1 MNDLGS
7 SWYINSDVDSVE
19 VFKITE
25 DMITAKILK
34 KYDSDLSLCNLGR
47 ENLKDMFYDKDGW
60 VYFKAEK
67 YYRFNLQ
74 IKEFV
79 KNKNLA

>member
-7 SWYINSDVDSVE
+7 SWYINSDANNVE

-79 KNKNLA
+79 KK

>member
-47 ENLKDMFYDKDGW
+47 ENLKNMFYDKAGW

-79 KNKNLA
+79 KK

>member
-7 SWYINSDVDSVE
+7 SWYINSDTDSVE

-60 VYFKAEK
+60 IYFKAEK

-79 KNKNLA
+79 KK

>member
-7 SWYINSDVDSVE
+7 SWYINSDVDNVE
-19 VFKITE
+19 VYKIKE
-25 DMITAKILK
+25 DMITDKILK

-47 ENLKDMFYDKDGW
+47 ENLKNMYYNKDGW

-79 KNKNLA
+79 KK

>member
-7 SWYINSDVDSVE
+7 SWYINSDVDNVE
-19 VFKITE
+19 VYKITE
-25 DMITAKILK
+25 DMITDKILK

-47 ENLKDMFYDKDGW
+47 ENLKNMYYDKDGW

-79 KNKNLA
+79 KK

>member
-7 SWYINSDVDSVE
+7 SWYINSDAEGVGVY
-19 VFKITE
+19 KITE
-25 DMITAKILK
+25 DMITDKILK
-34 KYDSDLSLCNLGR
+34 KYDSDFSLCNLGR
-47 ENLKDMFYDKDGW
+47 ENLKNMFYDKNGW

-79 KNKNLA
+79 KQ

>member
-7 SWYINSDVDSVE
+7 SWYINSGAEDVE
-19 VFKITE
+19 VYKITE
-25 DMITAKILK
+25 DMITDKILK

-60 VYFKAEK
+60 IYFKAEK
-67 YYRFNLQ
+67 YYKFNLQ

-79 KNKNLA
+79 KK

>member
-7 SWYINSDVDSVE
+7 SWYINSDVDNVE
-19 VFKITE
+19 VYKITE

>member
-7 SWYINSDVDSVE
+7 SWYINSDVDNVE

-79 KNKNLA
+79 KK

>member
-7 SWYINSDVDSVE
+7 SWYINSDVDNVE

-34 KYDSDLSLCNLGR
+34 KYNSDLSLCNLGR
-47 ENLKDMFYDKDGW
+47 ENLKDMFYDKHGW

-67 YYRFNLQ
+67 HYRFNLQ

-79 KNKNLA
+79 N

>member
-7 SWYINSDVDSVE
+7 SWYINSDADSVE

-34 KYDSDLSLCNLGR
+34 KYDSDLSFCNLGR

-79 KNKNLA
+79 KK

>member
-7 SWYINSDVDSVE
+7 SWYINSDVGSVE

-79 KNKNLA
+79 KK

>member
-74 IKEFV
+74 IKEFI
-79 KNKNLA
+79 KK

>member
-79 KNKNLA
+79 KKIRI

>member
-7 SWYINSDVDSVE
+7 SWYINSDVDNVE
-19 VFKITE
+19 VYKIIE
-25 DMITAKILK
+25 DMITDKILK

-47 ENLKDMFYDKDGW
+47 ENLKNMYYDKDGW

-79 KNKNLA
+79 KK

>member
-7 SWYINSDVDSVE
+7 SWYINSDAEGVGVY
-19 VFKITE
+19 KITE
-25 DMITAKILK
+25 DMITDKILK

-60 VYFKAEK
+60 IYFKAEK

-79 KNKNLA
+79 KK

>member
-34 KYDSDLSLCNLGR
+34 KYDSNLSLCNLGR

-79 KNKNLA
+79 KKIRI

>member
-7 SWYINSDVDSVE
+7 SWYINSDVDNVE
-19 VFKITE
+19 VYKITE
-25 DMITAKILK
+25 DMITDKILK

-79 KNKNLA
+79 KK

>member
-1 MNDLGS
+1 MNELGS
-7 SWYINSDVDSVE
+7 SWYINSDVDNVE
-19 VFKITE
+19 VYKITK
-25 DMITAKILK
+25 DMITDKILK

-47 ENLKDMFYDKDGW
+47 ENLKNMYYDKDGW

-79 KNKNLA
+79 KK

>member
-34 KYDSDLSLCNLGR
+34 KYDSNLSLCNLGR

>member
-47 ENLKDMFYDKDGW
+47 ENLKNMYYDKDGW

-79 KNKNLA
+79 KK

>member
-7 SWYINSDVDSVE
+7 SWYINSDADSVE

-79 KNKNLA
+79 KK

>member
-34 KYDSDLSLCNLGR
+34 KYDSDLSLCNLRR
-47 ENLKDMFYDKDGW
+47 ENLKDMFYDKEMVGYILKRKSIIDLI
-60 VYFKAEK
+60 YK
-67 YYRFNLQ
+67 L
-74 IKEFV
+74 
-79 KNKNLA
+79 KNL

>member
-34 KYDSDLSLCNLGR
+34 KYDADLSLCNLGR

-79 KNKNLA
+79 

>member
-47 ENLKDMFYDKDGW
+47 ENLKDMFYDKNGW

-79 KNKNLA
+79 KK

>member
-25 DMITAKILK
+25 DMITEKKKK

-79 KNKNLA
+79 KK

>member
-1 MNDLGS
+1 
-7 SWYINSDVDSVE
+7 
-19 VFKITE
+19 
-25 DMITAKILK
+25 MITDKILK

-60 VYFKAEK
+60 IYFKAEK

-79 KNKNLA
+79 KN

>member
-7 SWYINSDVDSVE
+7 SWYINSDAEDVE
-19 VFKITE
+19 VYKITE
-25 DMITAKILK
+25 DMITDKILK

-47 ENLKDMFYDKDGW
+47 ENLKNMYYDKDGW

-79 KNKNLA
+79 KK

>member
-1 MNDLGS
+1 
-7 SWYINSDVDSVE
+7 
-19 VFKITE
+19 
-25 DMITAKILK
+25 MITAKILK

-47 ENLKDMFYDKDGW
+47 ETLKDMFYDKDGW

-79 KNKNLA
+79 KK

>member
-7 SWYINSDVDSVE
+7 SWYINSDAEDVE
-19 VFKITE
+19 VYKITE
-25 DMITAKILK
+25 DIITDKILK

-47 ENLKDMFYDKDGW
+47 ENFKDMFYDKDGW
-60 VYFKAEK
+60 IYFKAEK

-79 KNKNLA
+79 KK

>member
-60 VYFKAEK
+60 VYFKVEK

>member
-60 VYFKAEK
+60 YILKRK
-67 YYRFNLQ
+67 SIIDLIYKL
-74 IKEFV
+74 
-79 KNKNLA
+79 KNL

>member
-7 SWYINSDVDSVE
+7 SWYINSDAEDVE
-19 VFKITE
+19 VYKITE
-25 DMITAKILK
+25 DMITDKILK
-34 KYDSDLSLCNLGR
+34 KYDFDLSLCNLGR

-60 VYFKAEK
+60 IYFKAEK

-79 KNKNLA
+79 KK

>member
-7 SWYINSDVDSVE
+7 SWYINSDIDSVE

-25 DMITAKILK
+25 DMITDKILK

-47 ENLKDMFYDKDGW
+47 ENLKNMFYDKNGW

-74 IKEFV
+74 IKEFGKKI
-79 KNKNLA
+79 KN